1 MKWSSFLGFKLLG
14 FWTYLPF
21 HTVVVFFTDY
31 DFLFKPILKI
41 LQIVRQ
47 VKNRLLKRNQ
57 KNQKKVVN
65 RNQVVAPQI
74 IIKDPNLITKVVS
87 IVTKVP
93 TLTRIV
99 ILKGLVQGEIP
110 FKIFLRVDHIKII
123 NREPKKIGNI
133 FQKKMIYKSWSLM
146 LISR

>member
-1 MKWSSFLGFKLLG
+1 M
-14 FWTYLPF
+14 
-21 HTVVVFFTDY
+21 VVFFTDS

>member
-1 MKWSSFLGFKLLG
+1 M
-14 FWTYLPF
+14 
-21 HTVVVFFTDY
+21 
-31 DFLFKPILKI
+31 
-41 LQIVRQ
+41 
-47 VKNRLLKRNQ
+47 
-57 KNQKKVVN
+57 
-65 RNQVVAPQI
+65 APQI

-146 LISR
+146 LISIGCICLFMSNFLKNSLTVSISRSKDDSKEAKKAKVSNSNGSQDSEAPSFNDQKSIIHVM

>member
-1 MKWSSFLGFKLLG
+1 M
-14 FWTYLPF
+14 
-21 HTVVVFFTDY
+21 
-31 DFLFKPILKI
+31 
-41 LQIVRQ
+41 
-47 VKNRLLKRNQ
+47 
-57 KNQKKVVN
+57 
-65 RNQVVAPQI
+65 APQI

-99 ILKGLVQGEIP
+99 ILKGLVLGEIP

-123 NREPKKIGNI
+123 NRERKKIGNI

-146 LISR
+146 LIFMSNLLKNS